1 MAGGIR
7 PRSLKFRASVLLLIL
22 AGSRR
27 EATVVFESLTR
38 NGLARPDEDSFFSGR
53 IKQCGTKYVSIET
66 KEQERVMAEA
76 RRKIVQIYL
85 G

>member
-1 MAGGIR
+1 
-7 PRSLKFRASVLLLIL
+7 L
-22 AGSRR
+22 
-27 EATVVFESLTR
+27 FESLTR

-66 KEQERVMAEA
+66 KEQERVMAKA
-76 RRKIVQIYL
+76 RQKIVQIYL